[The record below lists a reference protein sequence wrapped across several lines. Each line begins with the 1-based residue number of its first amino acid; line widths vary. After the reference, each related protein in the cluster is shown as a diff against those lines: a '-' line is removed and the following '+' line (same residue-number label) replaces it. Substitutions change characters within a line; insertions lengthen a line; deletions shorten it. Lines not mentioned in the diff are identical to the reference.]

1 MNRLSFATMVMA
13 SIGLAAC
20 AHNPPQELVDA
31 RAEYQR
37 ASSGPAQQYR
47 PDEVHKAWSA
57 LQAAESSFS
66 SDPDSGK
73 TRDLAYIAE
82 RKSQLAEAL
91 ASAAVAEKVKGDAQN
106 ALEQKNAQNAQRTQQ
121 QLGQTKEALSETQ
134 KQLNEAQQATQQTAA
149 QLAQEQQ
156 ARAAAEA
163 QAKQANDA
171 LSALAAKEEARGM
184 VITLSGSVL
193 FASNQSVLLPE
204 AQTQLNQVADA
215 LLQSKEHP
223 VLIEG
228 HTDSRGSAGSNMA
241 LSQRRAEAVRD
252 YLVSRGYPSDKVT
265 ARGIGPDRPIASNDT
280 AEGRANNRR
289 VEIVVQPALG
299 PASANASP
307 Q

>member
-1 MNRLSFATMVMA
+1 MKRFRFATMLMA

-31 RAEYQR
+31 RAAYQR
-37 ASSGPAQQYR
+37 ASTGPAQQYR

-57 LQAAESSFS
+57 LEAAESSYS
-66 SDPDSGK
+66 ADPESGK

-82 RKSQLAEAL
+82 RKAQVAEAL
-91 ASAAVAEKVKGDAQN
+91 ATAAAAEKVEGEAKN
-106 ALEQKNAQNAQRTQQ
+106 ALDQTNAQNAQRTKQ
-121 QLGQTKEALSETQ
+121 QLGQTKETLNQTQRQLSD
-134 KQLNEAQQATQQTAA
+134 AQQTTQQTAA

-204 AQTQLNQVADA
+204 AQTRLNQVSDA
-215 LLQSKEHP
+215 LMQSKQRTI
-223 VLIEG
+223 LIEG
-228 HTDSRGSAGSNMA
+228 HTDSRGSASTNMA
-241 LSQRRAEAVRD
+241 LSQRRADAVRD
-252 YLVSRGYPSDKVT
+252 YLVSRGYPGDKVT
-265 ARGIGPDRPIASNDT
+265 ARGIGPDRPIASNDS

-289 VEIVVQPALG
+289 VEIVVQPGAG
-299 PASANASP
+299 PSTASAP
-307 Q
+307 